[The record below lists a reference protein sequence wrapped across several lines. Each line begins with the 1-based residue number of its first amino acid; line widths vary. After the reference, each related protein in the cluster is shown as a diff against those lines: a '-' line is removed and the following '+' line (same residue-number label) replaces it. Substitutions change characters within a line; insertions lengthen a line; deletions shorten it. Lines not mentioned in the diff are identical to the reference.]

1 MKKLFAIVL
10 ALMLCV
16 SALSVAV
23 FAAPQGLNSLAIV
36 GTGIP
41 GVAEWDPADPAG
53 DMDEVSDSV
62 YVIELAC
69 PAGTNFSFKVAG
81 NDAWD
86 DAFNFGSATIVF
98 GQTADL
104 ENGGSSS
111 DMAVSVDH
119 DCTLKI
125 TVDLNP
131 MAEGGAAT
139 ILVEENHD
147 TSDTPDTPDAP
158 VGDYESSNAN
168 GLFAAPSSLAIVGSG
183 IPGVGEWNPADPA
196 GDMTANGLVYEIELS
211 CPAGTAMNFKFA
223 GNDAWDDSCNL
234 GSGTAAIGSTT
245 NLVNDGGSSDMTL
258 SVDKDCVLKF
268 TVDLTALADMSGAAT
283 LTIAEV
289 DGGSTEN
296 PDDQPGEDNPP
307 AEGNVKVHARIP
319 ESWGENPCFW
329 AWNMADN
336 TNAFST
342 WPGEVMT
349 KNGEW
354 FEIEIPNWCDG
365 VIVNDGGSTQTP
377 DLQVEAGKEIWID
390 VYTYEDVKVTY
401 SDPGERVEPTEPSE
415 DPTEP
420 SEEPTEPSETE
431 PSETEPSETQ
441 PTESNKDKENND
453 KELRAKKKTHTI
465 LIIVMVVVWVVVVA
479 ELITI
484 LLKKKL

>member
-1 MKKLFAIVL
+1 MKKLLAILL
-10 ALMLCV
+10 ALILCV
-16 SALSVAV
+16 GTLSVV
-23 FAAPQGLNSLAIV
+23 SFAANDITVHAYVPSEW
-36 GTGIP
+36 GTPHIYG
-41 GVAEWDPADPAG
+41 W
-53 DMDEVSDSV
+53 
-62 YVIELAC
+62 
-69 PAGTNFSFKVAG
+69 G
-81 NDAWD
+81 NDASVAWPGTAMTQED
-86 DAFNFGSATIVF
+86 GQWYVGTLSANDANVIINNGDGQPQTI
-98 GQTADL
+98 
-104 ENGGSSS
+104 
-111 DMAVSVDH
+111 DMAFDGGYPELWVVVGTAGGDGKFSG
-119 DCTLKI
+119 
-125 TVDLNP
+125 TVYYAEDEVQMP
-131 MAEGGAAT
+131 SEGGDQNPGEDQPSGDANAA
-139 ILVEENHD
+139 D
-147 TSDTPDTPDAP
+147 P
-158 VGDYESSNAN
+158 N
-168 GLFAAPSSLAIVGSG
+168 GKFAAPSSLAIVGSG
-183 IPGVGEWNPADPA
+183 IPGVGEWNPADAA

-211 CPAGTAMNFKFA
+211 CPAGTTMTFKFA

-245 NLVNDGGSSDMTL
+245 DLVNDGGSSDMTL

-268 TVDLTALADMSGAAT
+268 TVDLTALADKSGAAT

-289 DGGSTEN
+289 EGGSTET

-329 AWNMADN
+329 AWKMADN
-336 TNAFST
+336 TNAFSA

-390 VYTYEDVKVTY
+390 VYTYEDIKVTY

-431 PSETEPSETQ
+431 PSETEPTEPSETQ

-484 LLKKKL
+484 LLKKKI